1 MTDYELK
8 KLTRRVMLDAARLE
22 YSSLPEEPHPFS
34 PAFERKM
41 KKLLRRGRHPVLY
54 RALRGA
60 ACFLLVLLLSGC
72 AVLAVSPVARE
83 VFAGWVR
90 EIHDTYFLYKFW
102 GNEERESVSKEDVL
116 YQPTYVPSGYRIEY
130 RSVLSDNTVTI
141 CYTNDQTGYL
151 VVFTYFSDESSP
163 VLQITG
169 ENEIIYQKVQV
180 NGIPADL
187 YLDSE
192 EGEANVIVWVDE
204 KNGAAFRIGGVLDGE
219 ELTRMAESVEAV
231 PRNVIFRPSWLPE
244 GYYETSAEDCP
255 VKGDKVPEGLD
266 AGKSVL
272 TYENG
277 KGGRLTITYA
287 QEFDIADLRPDR
299 CEADAASVLVGGDQA
314 FLFLEQTEPHHLV
327 WVDGESGIFFWL
339 SGPFTVEELI
349 QVGES
354 MEKREEPP
362 PLEAQSLTWVP
373 AGYQELERV
382 EMREQ
387 SFVQYQNDEGY
398 VITLSYSRS
407 TEALHP
413 HVVPSD
419 GGELTLQPVRV
430 GGLPG
435 DLYLEKDEANVLV
448 WAQDGLLFSIQ
459 GYCTAEEMI
468 AMAES
473 VKVMPVEYRPTWIPE
488 GYALYIQNENFDNTV
503 SFLYKDQEGRLM
515 NFMILMDRE
524 GARSYLY
531 PNENAVEKQ
540 VLVGGNPADLYL
552 VDTGGANSE
561 LVWRDPE
568 AGALFYISAFLPEE
582 DILKMAESIEA
593 AAPSPKIRQPNW
605 LPMGYRFAGGSSGS
619 SMLERTYKNGAGAE
633 ILFTFLG
640 SPEAKE
646 QQALQETVKGLESQ
660 SVLVNGQAAELY
672 STADGLRYLVWNGQE
687 AEELYWLA
695 AALDTET
702 LVQIA
707 ESVQLS
713 WKP

>member
-1 MTDYELK
+1 MTDYELE

-22 YSSLPEEPHPFS
+22 YSSLSEEPHPFS

-407 TEALHP
+407 TEAVHP

-473 VKVMPVEYRPTWIPE
+473 VKVMPVEYRPTWIPK
-488 GYALYIQNENFDNTV
+488 G
-503 SFLYKDQEGRLM
+503 FLDSLHAGSASCTGGQVAHRHRHPGDGGGHRLEQ
-515 NFMILMDRE
+515 RH
-524 GARSYLY
+524 GAAGQR
-531 PNENAVEKQ
+531 
-540 VLVGGNPADLYL
+540 
-552 VDTGGANSE
+552 DTGGLRPHP
-561 LVWRDPE
+561 LVFQSPLVQAAHAHH
-568 AGALFYISAFLPEE
+568 AGHL
-582 DILKMAESIEA
+582 
-593 AAPSPKIRQPNW
+593 QP
-605 LPMGYRFAGGSSGS
+605 L
-619 SMLERTYKNGAGAE
+619 GAE
-633 ILFTFLG
+633 YPCG
-640 SPEAKE
+640 RR
-646 QQALQETVKGLESQ
+646 GLPHGPAS
-660 SVLVNGQAAELY
+660 
-672 STADGLRYLVWNGQE
+672 
-687 AEELYWLA
+687 
-695 AALDTET
+695 
-702 LVQIA
+702 I
-707 ESVQLS
+707 
-713 WKP
+713 